1 MLTGMALLGLVASGL
16 PQRGFAQSNPL
27 IGTWKLNLEKSK
39 YISGPAPR
47 SGTLTYAP
55 DGQNIRNT
63 ADAIDAQGQAT
74 KTVFMHI
81 YDGQPHPTTGSPAF
95 DASAYT
101 RVDPN
106 TFVFSR
112 LKAGKLVGAGTGVLS
127 QDGKTWTVTQAGT
140 DANGRPLNS
149 IAVYDKQ

>member
-1 MLTGMALLGLVASGL
+1 
-16 PQRGFAQSNPL
+16 
-27 IGTWKLNLEKSK
+27 
-39 YISGPAPR
+39 
-47 SGTLTYAP
+47 
-55 DGQNIRNT
+55 
-63 ADAIDAQGQAT
+63 
-74 KTVFMHI
+74 MHI